1 MKTITEISLF
11 LYDFMRFVMV
21 LAVIITAFIMLGVSI
36 DSNNPCSNFSD
47 HGSCEGGIL

>member
-1 MKTITEISLF
+1 MKTITEIALF

-21 LAVIITAFIMLGVSI
+21 LSAIITAFIMLGVAI

-47 HGSCEGGIL
+47 HGVCEGGRL